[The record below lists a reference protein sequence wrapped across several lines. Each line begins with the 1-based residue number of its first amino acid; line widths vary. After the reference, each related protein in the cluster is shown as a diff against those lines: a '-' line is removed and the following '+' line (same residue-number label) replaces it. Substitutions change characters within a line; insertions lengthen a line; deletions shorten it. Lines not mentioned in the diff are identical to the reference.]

1 MRLAR
6 EEEKT
11 DISSISEIKI
21 FDFEKACIDD
31 CKEVYHSFFIDV
43 SIIDLKILKII
54 FFSPK
59 NFH

>member
-21 FDFEKACIDD
+21 FNLEKDCIDD
-31 CKEVYHSFFIDV
+31 CK
-43 SIIDLKILKII
+43 
-54 FFSPK
+54 
-59 NFH
+59 